1 MSDNEIDDGLDPARV
16 KAFIKRWSDSGGAER
31 SNTQSFINEL
41 CDLLD
46 LPRADPA
53 QEINARNDYVFERSV
68 TRNHSDGHT
77 STRFLDLYRRGA
89 FVLEAK
95 QSATSGKTK
104 TDAAQIELHGI
115 EAGDTKTGTAKRGT
129 NGWITAMRKAR
140 EQAEAYAKDLPPEHG
155 WPPFLIVCD
164 VGYCFEIYADFSGQG
179 KNYAHFPDRRGF
191 RVLVDDLT
199 NPVIR
204 QRLRDIWTDPHG
216 LDPAK
221 KSAEVTRD
229 IASRLAI
236 VAKDLEKR
244 HEAETVA
251 LFLMRCLF
259 TMFAEDVELLKKGSF
274 TAMLEELQGMPGKA
288 HLALEQ
294 LWADM
299 NTGSALNA
307 WIREPV
313 RRFNGGLFRD
323 ARALPLTAEMVAE
336 LTIAARRDWRDVEPA
351 IFGTLLEQALDKK
364 ERHQLGAHYT
374 PRSYV
379 ERLVTPT
386 IIEPLREDWRDV
398 LVEAQILIDAGKAN
412 DARNLAR
419 RFHEK
424 LCEIRVLDPACGT
437 GNFLYVAMEMMKK
450 LEGDIVDFITELGGE
465 ATLEFQGHT
474 VDPHQFLGIELNPR
488 AAAIAELV
496 LWIGYIKWQLKT
508 GGQDVVRDPVL
519 KDFHN
524 VECRDAVLSY
534 GAKTLRL
541 DEHGKPVTRWDGETM
556 KRHPVTGENVPDEGA
571 RVEIYDYAE
580 PKATA
585 WPKADFIVGNP
596 PFIGG
601 KDLRADLGDGYT
613 EALWAAHK
621 DMPRSADFVMYWWNQ
636 AARHL
641 AAGTKK
647 GGGGKPR
654 RFGFITTNSIRQTF
668 NRRVIEQALTGK
680 PPLSIIFAIPD
691 HPWMKS
697 SDKAAVRI
705 AMTVV
710 APGEELSGSLAEV
723 VSEKGLNT
731 DQPEVRLD
739 VNTGA
744 ITSTIRLGAKVGS
757 AISLKSNEGI
767 CSPGVKLHG
776 SGFIVTPEKAAK
788 LGLGTDP
795 AVAEI
800 IRPYRNGRDIN
811 QKPRGVLV
819 IDLFGLDADDVR
831 TRFPAIY
838 QHVLAEVK
846 PERDQNRRDT
856 YRENWWIF
864 GEPRN
869 QLRPALAGLSRSIA
883 TTETSKHRFFS
894 FLPAGTLP
902 DNMLVCI
909 ASAKA
914 SDIATLSSRPH
925 LVWALATGG
934 TLEDRPR
941 FNKGRCFDPFPF
953 PDLSDKP
960 ALKARLDELG
970 ERLDAHRKSVLAK
983 HDFLTMTK
991 LYNVLERVRA
1001 LEAVSSVIP
1010 TRSVPDAVRDTS
1022 PIKGEEGVRNHR
1034 SQPDPAPSSSLMEEV
1049 PAKRAELVEMTGAPP
1064 PLTEAERDI
1073 YDAGLVGVLRSIHD
1087 EIDGCVFEAYGW
1099 PADLSEE
1106 EILERLV
1113 ALNLERHEEEKS
1125 GHVRWLRPDFQI
1137 PRFAP
1142 KSAGKQGEMV
1152 LADAVIAEA
1161 GKLPAFPAKDR
1172 AAQARLLRETLMRAG
1187 KPLNARSVAA
1197 GFAGNNTAAKIA
1209 RVGEMLGVLEALG
1222 QAETDGEGRYFT
1234 RG

>member
-1 MSDNEIDDGLDPARV
+1 MSDNDIDDGLDPAQV
-16 KAFIKRWSDSGGAER
+16 TGFIEHWAGSGGAER
-31 SNTQSFINEL
+31 SNTHGFIRDL
-41 CDLLD
+41 CDLLG
-46 LPRADPA
+46 LPRPDPA

-68 TRNHSDGHT
+68 TRSHSDGHT

-95 QSATSGKTK
+95 QSAAGGRKK
-104 TDAAQIELHGI
+104 ADPAQIELHGI
-115 EAGDTKTGTAKRGT
+115 EAGDTKTGTARRGT
-129 NGWITAMRKAR
+129 NAWVTAMRKAR
-140 EQAEAYAKDLPPEHG
+140 EQAEAYAKDLPPDHG

-191 RVLVDDLT
+191 RILLDDLK

-229 IASRLAI
+229 IAARLAV

-244 HEAETVA
+244 HDAETVA

-259 TMFAEDVELLKKGSF
+259 TMFAEDVELLKKGAF
-274 TAMLEELQGMPGKA
+274 TAMLEELQGMPDKA

-294 LWADM
+294 LWSDM
-299 NTGSALNA
+299 NTGAALNA

-313 RRFNGGLFRD
+313 RRFNGGLFRE

-398 LVEAQILIDAGKAN
+398 LVEAQMLIDAGKTGE
-412 DARNLAR
+412 ARNLAR
-419 RFHEK
+419 RFHEQ
-424 LCEIRVLDPACGT
+424 LCAIRVLDPACGT

-450 LEGDIVDFITELGGE
+450 LEGDVVDFITELGGE

-508 GGQDVVRDPVL
+508 GGQDVVVDPVL
-519 KDFHN
+519 RDFHN

-534 GAKTLRL
+534 SDRTLRL

-556 KRHPVTGENVPDEGA
+556 KPHPVTGELVPDEGA
-571 RVEIYDYAE
+571 RIELYDYAE
-580 PKATA
+580 PKAAT
-585 WPKADFIVGNP
+585 WPQADFIVGNP

-601 KDLRADLGDGYT
+601 KDLRADLGDGYA

-621 DMPRSADFVMYWWNQ
+621 DMPKSADFVMYWWNQ
-636 AARHL
+636 AARHV
-641 AAGTKK
+641 AAGAKK
-647 GGGGKPR
+647 GGSGKPR

-668 NRRVIEQALTGK
+668 NRRVIEKALTGK

-697 SDKAAVRI
+697 ADKAAVRI

-710 APGEELSGSLAEV
+710 VPGEELEGSFAEV
-723 VSEKGLNT
+723 VSESGLNT
-731 DQPEVRLD
+731 DQPEVQLRHREGLIAP
-739 VNTGA
+739 TLRIGA
-744 ITSTIRLGAKVGS
+744 RVSSVLP
-757 AISLKSNEGI
+757 LKANEGI

-795 AVAEI
+795 AVAKVI
-800 IRPYRNGRDIN
+800 HPYRNGRDIN
-811 QKPRGVLV
+811 QRPRGVLV
-819 IDLFGLDADDVR
+819 IDLFNLGADEVR
-831 TRFPAIY
+831 TEFPAIY
-838 QHVLAEVK
+838 QHVLTEVK
-846 PERDQNRRDT
+846 VERDQNRRNT

-864 GEPRN
+864 GEPRS
-869 QLRPALAGLSRSIA
+869 QLRPAINGLPRLIA
-883 TTETSKHRFFS
+883 TSETSKDRFFV
-894 FLPAGTLP
+894 FVPEGTLP
-902 DNMLVCI
+902 DNRLICF
-909 ASAKA
+909 A
-914 SDIATLSSRPH
+914 SDSPSLLSVLSSRIH
-925 LVWALATGG
+925 VVWALRVGG
-934 TLEDRPR
+934 TLEDRPIYTVSSCY
-941 FNKGRCFDPFPF
+941 KPFPF
-953 PDLSDKP
+953 PDLTDKP

-970 ERLDAHRKSVLAK
+970 ERLDAHRKAVLAR

-991 LYNVLERVRA
+991 LYNVLERERA
-1001 LEAVSSVIP
+1001 LEAG
-1010 TRSVPDAVRDTS
+1010 
-1022 PIKGEEGVRNHR
+1022 KEGE
-1034 SQPDPAPSSSLMEEV
+1034 APLS
-1049 PAKRAELVEMTGAPP
+1049 
-1064 PLTEAERDI
+1064 EAERDI
-1073 YDAGLVGVLRSIHD
+1073 YEAGLVGVLRSIHD

-1099 PADLSEE
+1099 PSDLSEE
-1106 EILERLV
+1106 QILERLV
-1113 ALNLERHEEEKS
+1113 ALNLERHEEEKA

-1142 KSAGKQGEMV
+1142 KTAAKQGEMV
-1152 LADAVIAEA
+1152 LGEEAVAA
-1161 GKLPAFPAKDR
+1161 TGKLPAFPAKDR

-1187 KPLNARSVAA
+1187 KPLNARAVAA
-1197 GFAGNNTAAKIA
+1197 LFAGKNTAAKIA
-1209 RVGEMLGVLEALG
+1209 RVGDMLSVLEALG
-1222 QAETDGEGRYFT
+1222 QAETDGEARYFT
-1234 RG
+1234 RA